1 MDTQRLLGIAG
12 SLRRGSVNRSLLVA
26 AQELAPEGVEIEI
39 LDGLR
44 MIPPYSEDDEP
55 ARTPAEVIDLRQR
68 ITAAD
73 ALLIATPEY
82 NGSIPGQLKNA
93 LDWASRPRSGREA
106 AAVMGASPG
115 RGGARRAQ
123 EDLRKVL
130 EACRARVLEA
140 EFPVGLAGKKFSN
153 EGVLIDDEVRE
164 ALATYL
170 FGRATRAARVQ
181 SGRRPCSSSYNRAPS
196 LPSGALHPGLAS
208 AVVSAADAGAA
219 AVQRRGLHNGGLCAV
234 Q

>member
-93 LDWASRPRSGREA
+93 LDWASRPRGGSCLEGNP

-115 RGGARRAQ
+115 RGERDVPRRISARSWRHAGR
-123 EDLRKVL
+123 EFSRPSFRWVWP
-130 EACRARVLEA
+130 AR
-140 EFPVGLAGKKFSN
+140 SS
-153 EGVLIDDEVRE
+153 
-164 ALATYL
+164 
-170 FGRATRAARVQ
+170 ATRA
-181 SGRRPCSSSYNRAPS
+181 C
-196 LPSGALHPGLAS
+196 
-208 AVVSAADAGAA
+208 
-219 AVQRRGLHNGGLCAV
+219 
-234 Q
+234 